1 MTAVT
6 SNRLSMSASDWALL
20 LLLSVFWGGS
30 FFFTG
35 IAVREIPP
43 LTGAFGRVLIAGA
56 VLFVVVRA
64 MGLSLPRTRAAWAS
78 IALFSLMNNVFPFS
92 LLFWGQTQIP
102 SGLAAILNATMPLF
116 AIVLAHWTTTDD
128 RMTLARL
135 LGVVVGFVGVAIMIG
150 PDLAGAFDAHVLAQL
165 ACLLAAFF
173 YAVSSIYGRRFRHES
188 PASLALAQMIV
199 STLIFIPIVL
209 LLERPWTMAVPSAR
223 ALLALA
229 GVGVISTGLAYLIYF
244 RILARAGAT
253 NLSLVTFLIPV
264 SAILLGTLFLGEV
277 LAPRHFLGMGA
288 IALGLM
294 AIDGRP
300 ARFMARALAR

>member
-6 SNRLSMSASDWALL
+6 ASRLTMSASDWALL
-20 LLLSVFWGGS
+20 LLLSTFWGGS

-56 VLFVVVRA
+56 ALYVVMRA
-64 MGLSLPRTRAAWAS
+64 MRLSLPTTRAAWGA
-78 IALFSLMNNVFPFS
+78 IAFFSLINNVFPFS
-92 LLFWGQTQIP
+92 LLFWGQTQIA
-102 SGLAAILNATMPLF
+102 SGLASILNATAPLF
-116 AIVLAHWTTTDD
+116 TVIVAHFATADD
-128 RMTLARL
+128 KLTPGRL
-135 LGVVVGFVGVAIMIG
+135 VGLVVGFAGVVVMMG
-150 PDLAGAFDAHVLAQL
+150 PDLFGAFDAYVLAQL
-165 ACLLAAFF
+165 ACLAAAFF
-173 YAVSSIYGRRFRHES
+173 YAVSSVYGRRFRAIP
-188 PASLALAQMIV
+188 PASLACAQMAA
-199 STLIFIPIVL
+199 STLIFIPIVVL
-209 LLERPWTMAVPSAR
+209 VERPWTMPVPSAD

-229 GVGVISTGLAYLIYF
+229 GVGLISTAAAYLIYF

-253 NLSLVTFLIPV
+253 NLMLVTFLIPV

-300 ARFMARALAR
+300 ARLVARALAR